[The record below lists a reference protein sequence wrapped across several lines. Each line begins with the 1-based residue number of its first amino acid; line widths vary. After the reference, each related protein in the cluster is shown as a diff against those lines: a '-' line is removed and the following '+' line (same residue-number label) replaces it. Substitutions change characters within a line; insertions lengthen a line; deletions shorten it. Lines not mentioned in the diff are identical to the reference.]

1 MTIHSRN
8 RPVDRHRCHPFHH
21 RCTLDVSAFAGVS
34 VPRLNGRTGHAPAAR
49 PVSPARG
56 EVRPNLTVKPG
67 HVTGSVISA
76 LPAAEGMAE
85 GGCRTLPAGM
95 TQ

>member
-34 VPRLNGRTGHAPAAR
+34 VRRLNGRPGHASAEPADLAR
-49 PVSPARG
+49 SG
-56 EVRPNLTVKPG
+56 
-67 HVTGSVISA
+67 
-76 LPAAEGMAE
+76 
-85 GGCRTLPAGM
+85 
-95 TQ
+95 